1 MEQWCNKTDI
11 EEAIVVPWA
20 PEKEDPSPRR
30 FLRRA
35 DSAGPVSPSM
45 YKAESWQRAVTLDK
59 STPQCRISEIRVWS
73 YNPLLR
79 LRYHRQVKLAVK
91 T

>member
-1 MEQWCNKTDI
+1 MCP
-11 EEAIVVPWA
+11 AS
-20 PEKEDPSPRR
+20 PEKEDPSARR

-35 DSAGPVSPSM
+35 DSAGPVSPTM
-45 YKAESWQRAVTLDK
+45 YKAESWQRAVTLDN
-59 STPQCRISEIRVWS
+59 SSPQCRIGEIRVWP

-79 LRYHRQVKLAVK
+79 SRHHSQVKLAVK